1 MSRFFRGESD
11 SESSSFSDSSYD
23 SENET
28 PLTGRRPQGEAAVA
42 GTRFSRAAYMS
53 ESESEEDVKRV
64 VRSAKDKR
72 FDQLRS
78 HVQVINQG
86 IKANNWVNVSKEY
99 DGMVKLVNKFGSSL
113 LTDGKPPVFYIR
125 CLVKLD
131 DAMQTGTQSRT
142 KINAL
147 QARAFNALK
156 QKTRKN
162 NKLYLDAM
170 AAYRANPTEE
180 SEAESPEV
188 ESEPEQEVPKSEAT
202 PARNRFLKKAPTSE
216 VESESES
223 DEWPSESETETSESE
238 DERPTRGI
246 GRWLKKE
253 KAPAAPV
260 SVTERKPKKP
270 KAAVTVGKREEL
282 SEEEEKEEEDDG
294 FTKVGRGGKTI
305 KKETYTAADIPKKLR
320 AMAEARG
327 KRNVNY
333 TAQHN
338 TLDALMQV
346 AVTPAD
352 TIRILLMTISLRFDR
367 KPIGAGYLRI
377 DIWKRIGDELQR
389 VLSILEENPKVEV
402 SEGVD
407 SMLDA
412 ANTPEVAQFKVQG
425 SIIALVDRLDDEFT
439 KSLQAIDP
447 HTNDYLRRLRD
458 QTTIYTIIVR
468 AQSYF
473 ESRGLKE
480 SVARA
485 VMRRVDHLYYKP
497 DAVIASL
504 ESRVHDLPA
513 VAYAS
518 SIVGSDAAKN
528 PSELIHRLCA
538 YLYQQDEPVLRTRAI
553 ICHIYNQALHDRFYA
568 ARDMMLM
575 SHLQESIHLADIST
589 QVLYNRAL
597 VQLGMCAFRQGL
609 FKDSHS
615 CLHDICNSGR
625 QRELLAQGAAHHR
638 NGVVDP
644 ERELLERQRRLP
656 FHMHINL
663 ELIEC
668 FYLLSCML
676 LEIPA
681 MARAGGAN
689 NPGARQ
695 RIVSK
700 LFGRQLDYY
709 ERQAFSGPPETTRD
723 CILSAS
729 RALAVGDWE
738 TCSELIL
745 RVRIWDLLPN
755 HKEQMLTMITQKIK
769 EEGMRT
775 YLFTFAPHYDSLAL
789 PMLSAMFDL
798 ELNTVYRLASKMIWT
813 EELVASL
820 DRVGELII
828 FHNMAPSKVQQLS
841 LTFSDKVSHFLDINE
856 RRFEANVSA
865 LQKDNEGED
874 DDESG
879 VRRQRG
885 HGGRGQ
891 HRHGGQRGRHHQGGE
906 GRGYGQYRGN
916 YDKQNGGGNRYN
928 QGGGYNRRGGNQ
940 GGQYRQG
947 QSQRNQ
953 YN

>member
-1 MSRFFRGESD
+1 
-11 SESSSFSDSSYD
+11 
-23 SENET
+23 
-28 PLTGRRPQGEAAVA
+28 
-42 GTRFSRAAYMS
+42 
-53 ESESEEDVKRV
+53 
-64 VRSAKDKR
+64 DKR

-78 HVQVINQG
+78 HVQNINQG
-86 IKANNWVNVSKEY
+86 IKSGDWVKVGKEY

-131 DAMQTGTQSRT
+131 DAVQKGTQSKT

-162 NKLYLDAM
+162 NKPYLDAM

-180 SEAESPEV
+180 SEAESPES
-188 ESEPEQEVPKSEAT
+188 ESEPEQEVPKTQAA
-202 PARNRFLKKAPTSE
+202 PARNRFLKKATTSE
-216 VESESES
+216 VESESESES

-253 KAPAAPV
+253 KKPAAAV
-260 SVTERKPKKP
+260 SVTEKKPKKP
-270 KAAVTVGKREEL
+270 KAAVTVGKDEEV
-282 SEEEEKEEEDDG
+282 SEAEKEEEDDG
-294 FTKVGRGGKTI
+294 FTKVGRGGKTV
-305 KKETYTAADIPKKLR
+305 KKETFTAADIPKKLQ

-333 TAQHN
+333 AAQN
-338 TLDALMQV
+338 TTLEALMKV
-346 AVTPAD
+346 AVFPAD
-352 TIRILLMTISLRFDR
+352 IIRILLMSISLRFDR
-367 KPIGAGYLRI
+367 KPIGAGFLRI
-377 DIWKRIGDELQR
+377 DIWKRIGEDLQR
-389 VLSILEENPKVEV
+389 VLAILEENPEV
-402 SEGVD
+402 SVSESVD
-407 SMLDA
+407 SVLDA
-412 ANTPEVAQFKVQG
+412 ANTPEVAQRKVQG

-458 QTTIYTIIVR
+458 QTTIYAIIVR

-473 ESRGLKE
+473 ESRGLKD

-497 DAVIASL
+497 DSVITSL
-504 ESRVHDLPA
+504 ESRVHELPA
-513 VAYAS
+513 VASAS
-518 SIVGSDAAKN
+518 PIVGSDKAKDS
-528 PSELIHRLCA
+528 SELIHRLCA

-575 SHLQESIHLADIST
+575 SHLQENIHLADIST

-597 VQLGMCAFRQGL
+597 VQMGMCAFRQGL
-609 FKDSHS
+609 FQEAHS
-615 CLHDICNSGR
+615 CLHDICSSGR

-668 FYLLSCML
+668 FYLVSCML

-700 LFGRQLDYY
+700 AFARQLDQY
-709 ERQAFSGPPETTRD
+709 ERQHFSGPPETTRD
-723 CILSAS
+723 CVISAS

-745 RVRIWDLLPN
+745 RVRIWDLLPSY
-755 HKEQMLTMITQKIK
+755 KDQMLTMITQKIK

-798 ELNTVYRLASKMIWT
+798 ELSTVYRLASKMIWT

-828 FHNMAPSKVQQLS
+828 FHNVTPSKVQQLS

-865 LQKDNEGED
+865 LQKDNEGD
-874 DDESG
+874 DEDESG
-879 VRRQRG
+879 GRRQRG
-885 HGGRGQ
+885 HGGRGGRGQ
-891 HRHGGQRGRHHQGGE
+891 HRQGGHRGGRHHQGGE
-906 GRGYGQYRGN
+906 GRGYGQYRGH
-916 YDKQNGGGNRYN
+916 YDKQSGGGNRYN

-947 QSQRNQ
+947 QSQRGQ